1 MCDAVLLLLQHP
13 TIRINEKTSQGSS
26 PLMVAVK
33 YGKKTIV
40 DILIKDCRVDL
51 GTIDNQGRTLF
62 DVIGVANENVKDD
75 VRKEIKELLKA
86 EINKR
91 SLRKKKKGIHNGD
104 YHMNYQFVSF
114 KNDFRTRSR
123 PIDSQAG

>member
-1 MCDAVLLLLQHP
+1 
-13 TIRINEKTSQGSS
+13 
-26 PLMVAVK
+26 MVAVK

-51 GTIDNQGRTLF
+51 GAMDNQGRTLF
-62 DVIGVANENVKDD
+62 DVIGVANENVPDD

-104 YHMNYQFVSF
+104 YPMIYQFVSF
-114 KNDFRTRSR
+114 RNNFRTRSR
-123 PIDSQAG
+123 PIDSQTG